1 MNKKMQV
8 AIEVAAYSTAATHKM
23 GCAVYDRKGNL
34 LATGINK
41 PTKSHPIQAKYA
53 QLAKEPKKIYLHAEL
68 DALIK
73 CKGIPY
79 SIYVA
84 RITRSDKLGISMPC
98 AICQRAIQEAGIKY
112 IFYINDNQTISQE
125 YV

>member
-1 MNKKMQV
+1 MQV
-8 AIEVAAYSTAATHKM
+8 AIEVAKYSTATTHKM

-53 QLAKEPKKIYLHAEL
+53 ERAKEPKKIYLHAEI

-73 CKGIPY
+73 CKELPF
-79 SIYVA
+79 SIYIA
-84 RITRSDKLGISMPC
+84 RITRSGKLGISRPC
-98 AICQRAIQEAGIKY
+98 PICVTALKEAGI
-112 IFYINDNQTISQE
+112 QE
-125 YV
+125 VYYFSETGHLIKENTVWL